1 MKPEAKTDRRNP
13 GRLQRCLRL
22 LCDLQASAEQFRKER
37 ICTMVQVGAHMY
49 LMRRD
54 AGLSLRETARRLKIS
69 APYLSDMEQGKR
81 GQTIEWLKKLD
92 AALKQPNKEVSDG
105 GPLTPESNPN

>member
-1 MKPEAKTDRRNP
+1 MKPQRETDSANA
-13 GRLQRCLRL
+13 GRLQRSVRL
-22 LCDLQASAEQFRKER
+22 LCDLQSSAEQFRKER
-37 ICTMVQVGAHMY
+37 ICTMVEVGAHMY

-69 APYLSDMEQGKR
+69 APYLSDMENGKR

-92 AALKQPNKEVSDG
+92 AALKQPN
-105 GPLTPESNPN
+105 ESS